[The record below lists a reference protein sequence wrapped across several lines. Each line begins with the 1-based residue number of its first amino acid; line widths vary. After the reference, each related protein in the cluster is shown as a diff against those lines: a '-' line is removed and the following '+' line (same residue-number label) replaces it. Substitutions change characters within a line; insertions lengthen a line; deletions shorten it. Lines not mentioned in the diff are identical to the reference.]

1 MLIGITEV
9 IDQVQGTGTQVSFT
23 QTCQVPSD
31 PRVGVSTLIVAVYC
45 FYSFIYDK
53 KDEFE
58 QYLK

>member
-23 QTCQVPSD
+23 QTRQVP
-31 PRVGVSTLIVAVYC
+31 PHPCVGVSTLIVAVYR

-53 KDEFE
+53 KDDIF
-58 QYLK
+58 QL